1 MNRRK
6 AALFALCIALAPV
19 AARTAKAQQRETAS
33 DAAPKRQLAVA
44 EVVSRLEERNR
55 ERAAALRKFE
65 AMRTYRM
72 QYRGTFGNRDAEMT
86 VRLNYTSP
94 DEKKFEIVSQS
105 GTKFILEHIFKRLL
119 QEESDA
125 ATEENR
131 QRTALTSRNYDFNL
145 AAFEDSPEGPQY
157 VLNVIPKTDNKY
169 LYRGK
174 IWVDAKDFAVTR
186 IEAEPAKSPSFWIKK
201 SAINHRYQKV
211 DNFWLPAENRT
222 ENWIRLGGY
231 ALLTIE
237 YKNYTL
243 TDTAPLAANG
253 FNSPPLS
260 PRIASEKIINSEN
273 RCRLSTLAPPKS
285 ACVDA
290 PCPG

>member
-125 ATEENR
+125 
-131 QRTALTSRNYDFNL
+131 
-145 AAFEDSPEGPQY
+145 
-157 VLNVIPKTDNKY
+157 
-169 LYRGK
+169 
-174 IWVDAKDFAVTR
+174 
-186 IEAEPAKSPSFWIKK
+186 
-201 SAINHRYQKV
+201 
-211 DNFWLPAENRT
+211 
-222 ENWIRLGGY
+222 
-231 ALLTIE
+231 
-237 YKNYTL
+237 
-243 TDTAPLAANG
+243 
-253 FNSPPLS
+253 
-260 PRIASEKIINSEN
+260 
-273 RCRLSTLAPPKS
+273 
-285 ACVDA
+285 
-290 PCPG
+290 